1 MQQKVIALK
10 YKKEEDIAPKVVAK
24 GKGYIADKIIKIARE
39 HNIPI
44 YEDKLLVE
52 SLYKLEL
59 ESYIPE
65 ELYEAVAKVLAFV
78 YNLKKGNSA

>member
-24 GKGYIADKIIKIARE
+24 GKGCIADKIIKIARE